1 MIFCIAFCTYEAK
14 LFHIFQ
20 YGRAFFMKVKAILRS
35 LFLAYLLSGVCLLLL
50 ALLVFKLDIG
60 KGPVTVGILVIY
72 VLSCLAGGFL
82 AGKILRQDK
91 YRWGFL
97 VGLCYFVLLAAVSF
111 AVQRKWD
118 MSFQHLVTTFFM
130 CLGGGT
136 LGGMLS

>member
-1 MIFCIAFCTYEAK
+1 
-14 LFHIFQ
+14 
-20 YGRAFFMKVKAILRS
+20 MKVKAILRS

-60 KGPVTVGILVIY
+60 KGPVTVGIL
-72 VLSCLAGGFL
+72 
-82 AGKILRQDK
+82 DK

>member
-1 MIFCIAFCTYEAK
+1 
-14 LFHIFQ
+14 
-20 YGRAFFMKVKAILRS
+20 MKVKAILKS

-72 VLSCLAGGFL
+72 VLAGGFL

>member
-1 MIFCIAFCTYEAK
+1 MQIKT
-14 LFHIFQ
+14 
-20 YGRAFFMKVKAILRS
+20 ILRS
-35 LFLAYLLSGVCLLLL
+35 LLLAYALSGICLLLL
-50 ALLVFKLDIG
+50 ALIVFKLDIG
-60 KGPVTVGILVIY
+60 QGTVTVGILVIY
-72 VLSCLAGGFL
+72 VVSCLAGGFL

>member
-1 MIFCIAFCTYEAK
+1 MKQSSSIYFNMGGLFYE
-14 LFHIFQ
+14 
-20 YGRAFFMKVKAILRS
+20 
-35 LFLAYLLSGVCLLLL
+35 
-50 ALLVFKLDIG
+50 G
-60 KGPVTVGILVIY
+60 KGNFEIIVSGM
-72 VLSCLAGGFL
+72 LSCLAGGFL

>member
-1 MIFCIAFCTYEAK
+1 
-14 LFHIFQ
+14 
-20 YGRAFFMKVKAILRS
+20 MKVKAILRS

-50 ALLVFKLDIG
+50 ALLVFKFDIG

-72 VLSCLAGGFL
+72 VLSCLAGGFW

>member
-1 MIFCIAFCTYEAK
+1 
-14 LFHIFQ
+14 
-20 YGRAFFMKVKAILRS
+20 MKVKAILRS

-118 MSFQHLVTTFFM
+118 MSFQHLVTTFFYVSWRRNLEG
-130 CLGGGT
+130 CFPDKK
-136 LGGMLS
+136 MLLIRLILCYTMPR

>member
-1 MIFCIAFCTYEAK
+1 
-14 LFHIFQ
+14 
-20 YGRAFFMKVKAILRS
+20 MKVKAILRS

-130 CLGGGT
+130 CLGGCFPDKK
-136 LGGMLS
+136 MLLIRLILCYTMPR

>member
-1 MIFCIAFCTYEAK
+1 
-14 LFHIFQ
+14 
-20 YGRAFFMKVKAILRS
+20 MKVKAILRS

-136 LGGMLS
+136 LGGMLSCVT

>member
-1 MIFCIAFCTYEAK
+1 
-14 LFHIFQ
+14 
-20 YGRAFFMKVKAILRS
+20 MKVKAILRS

-50 ALLVFKLDIG
+50 ALLVFKFDIG

-82 AGKILRQDK
+82 AGKILHQDK

-118 MSFQHLVTTFFM
+118 MSFQHLVTIFFM